1 MDFFKH
7 PKKSVD
13 THTQDDKSLRHMSS
27 TQAEA
32 EVGQA
37 KVDIAPEAGLSIGN
51 ILKGQSAHALTPF
64 EKKAALINAELDKFG
79 MGRYQWCIW
88 FLCGFGYFLDLAW
101 SQGVGLI
108 ASAIYQEMGVS
119 DPDKA
124 AIFAC
129 ANAGLAIGAFT
140 FGILVDVIG
149 RKWAFN
155 LTCLITSVF
164 GLILAAPKDNYAA
177 ICAIYFL
184 ASLGLGGNIPI
195 DATIALEFLPQ
206 NRRFLV
212 ALLSLW
218 QPIGVVVASA
228 ITYGTAARPKWRCD
242 ANYPA
247 CNTGKTPCCTANSNM
262 GWRYTLIVLGGATLV
277 VFFLRYFVFTFQ
289 ESPKFLVSRGRED
302 EAIEVLHRIAKFNR
316 APAPVLTAAHLAAVD
331 EASSMNTDELE
342 ASGQP
347 LTTMQTFK
355 RVLHN
360 TGQSFK
366 HLKALFTN
374 RLQMF
379 IFILLAIA
387 YMGDYWS
394 FNLAGQFLPLILLRN
409 ELNPS
414 GSVTETYRHYIY
426 IYTPGI
432 LGAVIAMASVQ
443 LPLVG
448 RKWSL
453 VISALCQGVAMAMY
467 TQVGT
472 TAGYVGLNA
481 LEYIM
486 QTYFNAVLYASAP
499 ELFDTAYRGSASG
512 MLSCLGRIAG
522 IVAPFAGANLLAN
535 QSSGILWLGAGGIWL
550 SALVMVFLPVEM
562 RDRQMF

>member
-1 MDFFKH
+1 
-7 PKKSVD
+7 
-13 THTQDDKSLRHMSS
+13 
-27 TQAEA
+27 
-32 EVGQA
+32 
-37 KVDIAPEAGLSIGN
+37 
-51 ILKGQSAHALTPF
+51 
-64 EKKAALINAELDKFG
+64 
-79 MGRYQWCIW
+79 
-88 FLCGFGYFLDLAW
+88 
-101 SQGVGLI
+101 
-108 ASAIYQEMGVS
+108 
-119 DPDKA
+119 
-124 AIFAC
+124 
-129 ANAGLAIGAFT
+129 
-140 FGILVDVIG
+140 
-149 RKWAFN
+149 
-155 LTCLITSVF
+155 
-164 GLILAAPKDNYAA
+164 
-177 ICAIYFL
+177 
-184 ASLGLGGNIPI
+184 
-195 DATIALEFLPQ
+195 
-206 NRRFLV
+206 
-212 ALLSLW
+212 
-218 QPIGVVVASA
+218 
-228 ITYGTAARPKWRCD
+228 
-242 ANYPA
+242 
-247 CNTGKTPCCTANSNM
+247 M

-316 APAPVLTAAHLAAVD
+316 APPPVLTAAHLAAVD

-374 RLQMF
+374 KLQMF
-379 IFILLAIA
+379 IFVLLAIA

-409 ELNPS
+409 EVTAS
-414 GSVTETYRHYIY
+414 GSVTETYLHYIY

-453 VISALCQGVAMAMY
+453 VFSALCQGVAMAMY

-486 QTYFNAVLYASAP
+486 QTVSFQPSYSDLAS
-499 ELFDTAYRGSASG
+499 
-512 MLSCLGRIAG
+512 
-522 IVAPFAGANLLAN
+522 
-535 QSSGILWLGAGGIWL
+535 
-550 SALVMVFLPVEM
+550 
-562 RDRQMF
+562 